1 MFSDSNY
8 NRYFELLK
16 EAFACL
22 QKENVYNLVEG
33 YKKKKNKYIDKVVC
47 ASKSFEYSPLKC
59 ND

>member
-16 EAFACL
+16 EAFAGL

-33 YKKKKNKYIDKVVC
+33 YKKK
-47 ASKSFEYSPLKC
+47 
-59 ND
+59 

>member
-33 YKKKKNKYIDKVVC
+33 YKKKKINTLIKLFVQAKVLNI
-47 ASKSFEYSPLKC
+47 PR
-59 ND
+59 